1 MIEFPVPPV
10 YTGKWNES
18 DWKRYEEMYGVETEP
33 ETITNSFG
41 VWKKTDKKD
50 VNGHALY
57 SLFKKDF

>member
-10 YTGKWNES
+10 YTGKWNEY

-33 ETITNSFG
+33 EIITNSFG
-41 VWKKTDKKD
+41 IWKKTDKKD

-57 SLFKKDF
+57 NLFKKDF